1 MVDLLVYTLVSV
13 GIFFLF
19 IAAIGVVRMPD
30 LYNRMHATSKAGTL
44 GVGLILVAVAVFYQE
59 LSVAARALSALAFII
74 LTAPVAAHALG
85 RAAYLSGVK
94 PCRDTYIDELAGHYQ
109 KNHKL
114 ESVEKPAPKS
124 PSESNP

>member
-1 MVDLLVYTLVSV
+1 MLLWLVYMLVLGGV
-13 GIFFLF
+13 FFLF

-85 RAAYLSGVK
+85 RAAYLAGVK
-94 PCRDTYIDELAGHYQ
+94 PCEDTYVDELAGHYQ
-109 KNHKL
+109 ANHRL
-114 ESVEKPAPKS
+114 EPAEKPRP
-124 PSESNP
+124 ESNP

>member
-1 MVDLLVYTLVSV
+1 MLEWLVYILVLV
-13 GIFFLF
+13 GVFFLF

-59 LSVAARALSALAFII
+59 LSVAARALSTLAFIV

-94 PCRDTYIDELAGHYQ
+94 PCEDTYIDELAGHYQ
-109 KNHKL
+109 ANHKL
-114 ESVEKPAPKS
+114 ESVETEVTQRKL
-124 PSESNP
+124 

>member
-1 MVDLLVYTLVSV
+1 MLLWLVYMLVLGGV
-13 GIFFLF
+13 FFLF

-44 GVGLILVAVAVFYQE
+44 GVGLILLAVAVFYQE

-85 RAAYLSGVK
+85 RAAYLAGVK
-94 PCRDTYIDELAGHYQ
+94 PCEDTYIDELAGHYRA
-109 KNHKL
+109 NHRL
-114 ESVEKPAPKS
+114 ESAEKPS
-124 PSESNP
+124 PESNP

>member
-1 MVDLLVYTLVSV
+1 MLDWLVYLLVSG

-19 IAAIGVVRMPD
+19 VAAVGVVRMPD

-44 GVGLILVAVAVFYQE
+44 GVGLILLAVAVFYQE
-59 LSVAARALSALAFII
+59 LSVAARALSGLAFII

-94 PCRDTYIDELAGHYQ
+94 PSEETYVDDLAGHYRA
-109 KNHKL
+109 NHQL
-114 ESVEKPAPKS
+114 TSPRPGEKP
-124 PSESNP
+124 

>member
-1 MVDLLVYTLVSV
+1 MLTLVYVLVLG

-30 LYNRMHATSKAGTL
+30 LYNRMHATSKAATL
-44 GVGLILVAVAVFYQE
+44 GVGLILVAVAVFYWD
-59 LSVAARALSALAFII
+59 LSVAARALATLAFIV

-94 PCRDTYIDELAGHYQ
+94 PCEDTYIDELAGHYQ
-109 KNHKL
+109 KNHRL
-114 ESVEKPAPKS
+114 ESVEVKPPAPD
-124 PSESNP
+124 PSE

>member
-1 MVDLLVYTLVSV
+1 MLEWLVYILVLGGV
-13 GIFFLF
+13 FFLF

-59 LSVAARALSALAFII
+59 LSVAARALSTLAFIV

-94 PCRDTYIDELAGHYQ
+94 PSQDTYIDELAGHYQ
-109 KNHKL
+109 ANHRL
-114 ESVEKPAPKS
+114 ESVETEAKQRRFKQ
-124 PSESNP
+124 

>member
-1 MVDLLVYTLVSV
+1 MLEWLVYILVLV
-13 GIFFLF
+13 GVFFLF

-59 LSVAARALSALAFII
+59 LSVAARALSTLAFIV

-94 PCRDTYIDELAGHYQ
+94 PCEDTYIDELAGHYQ
-109 KNHKL
+109 ANHKL
-114 ESVEKPAPKS
+114 ESVDTEATQRRI
-124 PSESNP
+124 

>member
-1 MVDLLVYTLVSV
+1 MLEWLVYILVLGGV
-13 GIFFLF
+13 FFLL

-59 LSVAARALSALAFII
+59 LSVAARALSALAFIV

-94 PCRDTYIDELAGHYQ
+94 PCEDTYIDELAGHYQ
-109 KNHKL
+109 ANHRL
-114 ESVEKPAPKS
+114 ESVEKTPPAHKP
-124 PSESNP
+124 ESNP

>member
-1 MVDLLVYTLVSV
+1 MQMWLVYVLVLGGV
-13 GIFFLF
+13 FFLF

-44 GVGLILVAVAVFYQE
+44 GVGLILLAVAVFYQE

-85 RAAYLSGVK
+85 RAAYLAGVK
-94 PCRDTYIDELAGHYQ
+94 PCEETYTDELAGHYRA
-109 KNHKL
+109 NHRL
-114 ESVEKPAPKS
+114 ESVEKKS
-124 PSESNP
+124 PESHP

>member
-1 MVDLLVYTLVSV
+1 MLEWLVYILVLGGV
-13 GIFFLF
+13 FFLF

-59 LSVAARALSALAFII
+59 LSVAARALSTLAFIV

-85 RAAYLSGVK
+85 RASYLSGVK
-94 PCRDTYIDELAGHYQ
+94 PSQDTYIDELAGHYQ
-109 KNHKL
+109 ANHRL
-114 ESVEKPAPKS
+114 ESVETEAKQRRFKQ
-124 PSESNP
+124 

>member
-1 MVDLLVYTLVSV
+1 MLELLVYALVAGGV
-13 GIFFLF
+13 FFLF

-44 GVGLILVAVAVFYQE
+44 GVGLILLAVAAFYQE
-59 LSVAARALSALAFII
+59 LAVAARALATLAFII

-94 PCRDTYIDELAGHYQ
+94 PCESTYVDELAGHYQ
-109 KNHKL
+109 KNHRL
-114 ESVEKPAPKS
+114 TSVEKAPPKE
-124 PSESNP
+124 P

>member
-1 MVDLLVYTLVSV
+1 MLDLVVYALVSV

-44 GVGLILVAVAVFYQE
+44 GVGLILVAVAVFYQD
-59 LSVAARALSALAFII
+59 LSIATRALSALAFVI

-94 PCRDTYIDELAGHYQ
+94 PCDTTFVDELAGHYQ
-109 KNHKL
+109 ANHKL
-114 ESVEKPAPKS
+114 ESVEETLPASNP
-124 PSESNP
+124 ESNP

>member
-1 MVDLLVYTLVSV
+1 MHIWLVYILVLGGV
-13 GIFFLF
+13 FFLF

-59 LSVAARALSALAFII
+59 LSVAARALSTLAFIV

-85 RAAYLSGVK
+85 RAAYLAGVK
-94 PCRDTYIDELAGHYQ
+94 PCEDTYIDELAGHYQ
-109 KNHKL
+109 ANHRL
-114 ESVEKPAPKS
+114 ESVKTEAAQKRSKQ
-124 PSESNP
+124 

>member
-1 MVDLLVYTLVSV
+1 MIELLVYALVAL
-13 GIFFLF
+13 GIFFLLV
-19 IAAIGVVRMPD
+19 AAIGVVRMPD

-85 RAAYLSGVK
+85 RASYLSGVK
-94 PCRDTYIDELAGHYQ
+94 PCEDTYIDELAGHYQ

-114 ESVEKPAPKS
+114 ESVDKTTPSS
-124 PSESNP
+124 PTES

>member
-1 MVDLLVYTLVSV
+1 MLELVVYALVCG

-19 IAAIGVVRMPD
+19 VAAIGVVRMPD

-59 LSVAARALSALAFII
+59 LSVAARALSALAFIV

-94 PCRDTYIDELAGHYQ
+94 PCDTTYVDELAGHYRA
-109 KNHKL
+109 NHRL
-114 ESVEKPAPKS
+114 ESAQTGLEEPPAKPLD
-124 PSESNP
+124 

>member
-1 MVDLLVYTLVSV
+1 MLEWLVYILVLGGV
-13 GIFFLF
+13 FFLF
-19 IAAIGVVRMPD
+19 VAAIGVVRMPD

-59 LSVAARALSALAFII
+59 LSVAARALSTLAFIV

-94 PCRDTYIDELAGHYQ
+94 PCEDTYVDELAGHYQ
-109 KNHKL
+109 ANHRL
-114 ESVEKPAPKS
+114 DSVETEAKQRGLKQ
-124 PSESNP
+124 

>member
-1 MVDLLVYTLVSV
+1 MTDLLVYALVSL
-13 GIFFLF
+13 GIFFLL

-59 LSVAARALSALAFII
+59 LSVATRALSALAFII

-85 RAAYLSGVK
+85 RAAYLSGVR
-94 PCRDTYIDELAGHYQ
+94 PCQDTYIDELAGHYQ

-114 ESVEKPAPKS
+114 ESVETSAKS
-124 PSESNP
+124 PPESNA

>member
-1 MVDLLVYTLVSV
+1 MLLWLVYILVLGGV
-13 GIFFLF
+13 FFLF

-59 LSVAARALSALAFII
+59 LSVAARALSILAFMI

-85 RAAYLSGVK
+85 RAAYLAGVK
-94 PCRDTYIDELAGHYQ
+94 PCEDTFVDELAGQYRANHRLEPAE
-109 KNHKL
+109 KN
-114 ESVEKPAPKS
+114 S
-124 PSESNP
+124 PESNP

>member
-1 MVDLLVYTLVSV
+1 MLEWLVYILVLGGV
-13 GIFFLF
+13 FFLF

-59 LSVAARALSALAFII
+59 LSVATRALSALAFIV

-94 PCRDTYIDELAGHYQ
+94 PCEDTYVDELAGHYQ
-109 KNHKL
+109 ANHRL
-114 ESVEKPAPKS
+114 ESVETEAKQRGLKQ
-124 PSESNP
+124 